1 MQEFATNQSDELVFA
16 DEQDTTLFAPEPATG
31 SLQPSWKVL
40 IADDE
45 VEVHQVTELALSDF
59 ALEGK
64 ALSFLHAYSGQEAKQ
79 IIQAHPD
86 IAVILLDVVMEAE
99 DAGLQVVKYIR
110 EVLGNQLVRIIL
122 RTGQPGQAP
131 ENLVVVNYGIDDY
144 KTKTELTSQRLFI
157 TVVTALRAFATFMD
171 ALETSH
177 DLELE
182 IVQRKETEAALRV
195 SEAREREK
203 AEQLERSLHQLQHA
217 QVQLVQSEKMSTLGQ
232 LVAGVAHEINN
243 PVNFIHG
250 NLSHATEYMEDLLDL
265 LALYQVEY
273 PIPTAAVQAKA
284 TSIEVEFLTEDLPKL
299 LASMRVGTE
308 RIREIVKSLR
318 IFSRLDETDA
328 TAIDLHEGIDSTL
341 LILDNRIK
349 ACADRPAI
357 AIVKDYGA
365 LPKVECCGGQLNQV
379 FMNILSNAIDALEDR
394 MGYKMQL
401 TKGLAEAGEAMP
413 PFAPEIRLTTA
424 VAEPGW
430 VTIHI
435 ADNAGGMPETVR
447 QRLFEPFFTTKETG
461 KGTGLGMSISH
472 QIVTEKHRGSL
483 QCFSTLG
490 QGTEFVIKLPIQQ
503 TETTT

>member
-16 DEQDTTLFAPEPATG
+16 DEQEAVPFAEEIENSPIA
-31 SLQPSWKVL
+31 SWKVL

-59 ALEGK
+59 TLEGK
-64 ALSFLHAYSGQEAKQ
+64 TLSFLHAYSGQEARQ
-79 IIQAHPD
+79 IIRTHPD
-86 IAVILLDVVMEAE
+86 IAVVLLDVVMEAE
-99 DAGLQVVKYIR
+99 DAGLQVVKFVR
-110 EVLGNQLVRIIL
+110 EQLGNQLVRIIL

-157 TVVTALRAFATFMD
+157 AVVTALRAFSTLMK
-171 ALETSH
+171 ALETSRN
-177 DLELE
+177 LELE
-182 IVQRKETEAALRV
+182 ILQRKETEAALRV

-250 NLSHATEYMEDLLDL
+250 NLSHANEYMEDLLEL
-265 LALYQVEY
+265 LALYQTEY
-273 PIPTAAVQAKA
+273 PAPTAAIQLKSAA
-284 TSIEVEFLTEDLPKL
+284 IEVDFLAEDLPKL

-318 IFSRLDETDA
+318 VFSRLDESETK
-328 TAIDLHEGIDSTL
+328 AIDIHEGIDSTL
-341 LILDNRIK
+341 LILDNRLK
-349 ACADRPAI
+349 ACAARPAI
-357 AIVKDYGA
+357 VILKDYGA
-365 LPKVECCGGQLNQV
+365 LPKVECSGGQLNQV
-379 FMNILSNAIDALEDR
+379 FMNILSNAIDALEER
-394 MGYKMQL
+394 MGYKQQ
-401 TKGLAEAGEAMP
+401 TQEASETVEAMASFSP
-413 PFAPEIRLTTA
+413 KIHLSTA
-424 VAEPGW
+424 VTEPGW
-430 VTIHI
+430 VTIQI
-435 ADNAGGMPETVR
+435 ADNAGGMPEQVR
-447 QRLFEPFFTTKETG
+447 QRLFEPFFTTKEMG

-472 QIVTEKHRGSL
+472 QIVTEKHKGSL

-490 QGTEFVIKLPIQQ
+490 QGTKFVIKLPIEQPEP
-503 TETTT
+503 TA

>member
-1 MQEFATNQSDELVFA
+1 MQEFVTTQSDELMFA
-16 DEQDTTLFAPEPATG
+16 DEQDDTLVGEERRTTRSQG
-31 SLQPSWKVL
+31 SWKVL

-45 VEVHQVTELALSDF
+45 IEVHQVTELALSDF

-64 ALSFLHAYSGQEAKQ
+64 TLNFLHAYSGQEAKQ
-79 IIQAHPD
+79 LVKAHPD
-86 IAVILLDVVMEAE
+86 IAMILLDVVMEAE

-110 EVLGNQLVRIIL
+110 EVLGNQLIRIIL

-131 ENLVVVNYGIDDY
+131 ENLIVVNYGIDDY

-157 TVVTALRAFATFMD
+157 AVVTALRAFSTFMK
-171 ALETSH
+171 ALETSRN
-177 DLELE
+177 LELE
-182 IVQRKETEAALRV
+182 ISQRKETEAALRI
-195 SEAREREK
+195 SEGREREK

-250 NLSHATEYMEDLLDL
+250 NLTHADEYMKDLLDL
-265 LALYQVEY
+265 LALYQSEH
-273 PIPTAAVQAKA
+273 PLPTAAIQAKA
-284 TSIEVEFLTEDLPKL
+284 TAIEVDFLTEDLPKL

-318 IFSRLDETDA
+318 VFSRLDEA
-328 TAIDLHEGIDSTL
+328 EIKAVDLHEGIDSTL
-341 LILDNRIK
+341 LILDNRLK
-349 ACADRPAI
+349 GCADRPAI
-357 AIVKDYGA
+357 AIVKDYGL

-379 FMNILSNAIDALEDR
+379 FMNILSNAIDALEEQMKYR
-394 MGYKMQL
+394 AKGTNNEGTAIEVVSPL
-401 TKGLAEAGEAMP
+401 APAIHLCTK
-413 PFAPEIRLTTA
+413 

-430 VTIHI
+430 VTIQI
-435 ADNAGGMPETVR
+435 SDNGGGMTETAR
-447 QRLFEPFFTTKETG
+447 QRLFEPFFTTKEVG

-472 QIVTEKHRGSL
+472 QIVTEKHQGSL

-490 QGTEFVIKLPIQQ
+490 QGTEFVIKLPI
-503 TETTT
+503 